1 MERRERPS
9 GAQKKAT
16 DVMPAM
22 PGFLGMSG
30 GEPQRVPQGQG
41 RLEHVSQ
48 PLTQPSPSYRPDHQ
62 SEHRMATTLPL
73 QEKVWLRAQQK
84 TKLQQQSQDQRAIQ
98 LPFQLQPKPQ
108 PKPQNKIQ
116 PKSPPPAAFQSQP
129 QSYSQAKPQAKS
141 QEQPRDKHAKSY
153 LGLKLSAIWLQL
165 ALKLLA
171 IIIVVLLLFT
181 FVFGMFRV
189 EDHGMHPSVKAG
201 DLVMYFRLDRA
212 YIPQDLCVIKRKGN
226 TQVVRVLAK
235 SGDKVDITEQGLLIN
250 GAIMQEADI
259 KGITRQFEEGV
270 SFPLT
275 VPEGEIFVLGDNRP
289 KAEDSRIFGPIKV
302 RDTLGTV
309 MLVLRRRNF

>member
-16 DVMPAM
+16 DVMPTM
-22 PGFLGMSG
+22 PGFQGMTG
-30 GEPQRVPQGQG
+30 GEPQRGPRHQD
-41 RLEHVSQ
+41 RLEHASQ
-48 PLTQPSPSYRPDHQ
+48 PLTQPSTSYRPDHRMD
-62 SEHRMATTLPL
+62 HRPDHQLDHQPDHRIDHRPDRRMTTPSPL
-73 QEKVWLRAQQK
+73 QEKARL
-84 TKLQQQSQDQRAIQ
+84 
-98 LPFQLQPKPQ
+98 
-108 PKPQNKIQ
+108 
-116 PKSPPPAAFQSQP
+116 QSQP
-129 QSYSQAKPQAKS
+129 QSHSQARPQAKS
-141 QEQPRDKHAKSY
+141 QVQPREKHAKSY

-289 KAEDSRIFGPIKV
+289 KAEDSRIFGPIKE